1 LNGNVV
7 VLGASGG
14 IGRAI
19 VSELIAAGHQV
30 IAVARNREGLD
41 ALAERVAAPRQLTL
55 LQGSVATD
63 ADAMR
68 LAEQLRELRGR
79 VATVIASVGGPIEG
93 GRLID
98 RPASFLSR
106 TFDDNVVPHFIA
118 AKHLLPLLAESGR
131 DGLYLLLGS
140 PAAECTW
147 AGYGHLSVSA
157 VAVRML
163 IQVLREEIKELPVS
177 MRQLQLGTPV
187 RTEKNTKCACP
198 DWIGAD
204 EVARRVVELIG
215 NRKAAEPVVRIGSY
229 TRSTRMPP

>member
-1 LNGNVV
+1 MSGKVL

-19 VSELIAAGHQV
+19 VSELTAAGHQV

-41 ALAERVAAPRQLTL
+41 ALAERIAAPQKLTL

-63 ADAMR
+63 ADAGR
-68 LAEQLRELRGR
+68 LVKEVRALRGR
-79 VATVIASVGGPIEG
+79 VTTVIASVGGPIEG

-106 TFDDNVVPHFIA
+106 TFEDNVVTHFIA
-118 AKHLLPLLAESGR
+118 AKHLLPLLAEAGR
-131 DGLYLLLGS
+131 DGLYILFGS

-157 VAVRML
+157 VALRML
-163 IQVLREEIKELPVS
+163 IQVLREETKELPVS
-177 MRQLQLGTPV
+177 VQQLQLGTPV

-198 DWIGAD
+198 DWTGAD
-204 EVARRVVELIG
+204 EVARRVVDLIR
-215 NRKAAEPVVRIGSY
+215 NPEAAEPIMRLGSY
-229 TRSTRMPP
+229 ARCTDK

>member
-1 LNGNVV
+1 MNDTVV

-19 VSELIAAGHQV
+19 VSELIAAGHHV
-30 IAVARNREGLD
+30 IAVARGREGLD
-41 ALAERVAAPRQLTL
+41 MLAKRVAAPHQLIL

-63 ADAMR
+63 AEAVR
-68 LAEQLRELRGR
+68 LVQQLRDLRGP
-79 VATVIASVGGPIEG
+79 VATVIACVGGPVEG

-106 TFDDNVVPHFIA
+106 TFDDNVVTNFIA
-118 AKHLLPLLAESGR
+118 AKHLVPLLAESGR

-157 VAVRML
+157 VALRML
-163 IQVLREEIKELPVS
+163 IQVLREEAKELPVS
-177 MRQLQLGTPV
+177 IQQLQLGTLV
-187 RTEKNTKCACP
+187 RTEKTIKCACP

-204 EVARRVVELIG
+204 EVARRVIDLIQ
-215 NRKAAEPVVRIGSY
+215 NRKAAEPVIRIGSY
-229 TRSTRMPP
+229 TRRTHK

>member
-1 LNGNVV
+1 MNGNVV

-19 VSELIAAGHQV
+19 VSELIAAGCQV
-30 IAVARNREGLD
+30 VAVARSREGLD
-41 ALAERVAAPRQLTL
+41 MLARRVAAPQQLTL

-63 ADAMR
+63 ADAVR
-68 LAEQLRELRGR
+68 LVQQLRELRGQ
-79 VATVIASVGGPIEG
+79 VATVIASVGGPVEG

-106 TFDDNVVPHFIA
+106 TFDDNVVANFIA
-118 AKHLLPLLAESGR
+118 ARHLLPLLAESGR

-157 VAVRML
+157 VALRML
-163 IQVLREEIKELPVS
+163 IQVLREEVKELPVTV
-177 MRQLQLGTPV
+177 RQLQLGTPV
-187 RTEKNTKCACP
+187 RTEKTVKCACP
-198 DWIGAD
+198 DWISAD
-204 EVARRVVELIG
+204 EVARRVVDLIG
-215 NRKAAEPVVRIGSY
+215 NRNAADPVVRIGSY
-229 TRSTRMPP
+229 ARKTHK

>member
-1 LNGNVV
+1 MNGSVV

-30 IAVARNREGLD
+30 VAVARNREGLD

-63 ADAMR
+63 ADAVR
-68 LAEQLRELRGR
+68 LVQQLRELRRR

-93 GRLID
+93 GRLIG
-98 RPASFLSR
+98 RPASFLLR
-106 TFDDNVVPHFIA
+106 TFDDNVVANFIA

-157 VAVRML
+157 VALRML

-177 MRQLQLGTPV
+177 VQQLQLGTPV

-204 EVARRVVELIG
+204 EVARRVVDLIK
-215 NRKAAEPVVRIGSY
+215 NRKTAEPVVRLGSY
-229 TRSTRMPP
+229 TRS

>member
-1 LNGNVV
+1 MSGSVV

-30 IAVARNREGLD
+30 VAVARNREGLD
-41 ALAERVAAPRQLTL
+41 ALAERLAASRQLTL

-63 ADAMR
+63 DDAVR
-68 LAEQLRELRGR
+68 LVQQLRELRR
-79 VATVIASVGGPIEG
+79 RLAAVIASVGGPIGG

-106 TFDDNVVPHFIA
+106 TFDENVVANFIA
-118 AKHLLPLLAESGR
+118 AKHLLPLLAESGHE
-131 DGLYLLLGS
+131 GLYLLLGS

-157 VAVRML
+157 VALRML
-163 IQVLREEIKELPVS
+163 IQVLREEVKELPVS
-177 MRQLQLGTPV
+177 VQQLQLGTPV

-198 DWIGAD
+198 DWIGAE
-204 EVARRVVELIG
+204 EVARRVADLIH
-215 NRKAAEPVVRIGSY
+215 NRKAAEPVVRLGSY
-229 TRSTRMPP
+229 TRST